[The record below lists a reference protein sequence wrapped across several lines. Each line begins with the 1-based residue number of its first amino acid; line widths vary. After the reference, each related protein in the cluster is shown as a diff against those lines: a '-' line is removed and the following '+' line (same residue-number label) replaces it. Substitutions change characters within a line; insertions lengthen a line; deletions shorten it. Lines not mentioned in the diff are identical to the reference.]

1 MHVRSTTDLPAATEA
16 DTIVVGVFEDEG
28 IAHDVDGALQ
38 ALVDSGEARR
48 GLRSLAVTH
57 AGGKRWI
64 LAGLG
69 RREAFDPERARVA
82 AAVAEGRAREL
93 SARTLCWEVP
103 HHVTGAHVA
112 GLVEGTLLAAYEY
125 RAYKTGGDDQD
136 PPARL
141 DTLLVSAHDDVG
153 DAVHAAHVGAQAA
166 NAARDLQNTPSNDLT
181 PSRLADAARD
191 IAESHSA
198 LSCDVWGR
206 REIEE
211 AGMGAFAAVARGSDE
226 EPALITLR
234 YEPSDVA
241 GPPLGFVGKAVTFD
255 SGGISIKPG
264 RGMSDMKFDMSGGA
278 AVLQATAAIARLGLP
293 VRLVTVIGATENL
306 PSGHAMKPGDIVRA
320 RTGTTIEI
328 VNTDAEGRLVLAD
341 CLAWAIEQG
350 AERLVDLATLTGA
363 IVSALGSTM
372 AGLMSNDDEW
382 AEQVRAAGERAG
394 ELTWRLPFHDDYG
407 ELIKGRYADI
417 ANAVENRKAG
427 SITAAEFLRRFV
439 SDVPWAHVDIAG
451 VADDYGRPYA
461 NKGGSGFGV
470 RLLVELAR
478 ANAGA
483 PDLH

>member
-1 MHVRSTTDLPAATEA
+1 MNVRSTTDLPIETDA
-16 DTIVVGVFEDEG
+16 DTIAVGVFEDEG

-48 GLRSLAVTH
+48 TLRKLAVTH

-64 LAGLG
+64 LVGLG
-69 RREAFDPERARVA
+69 ARDAFDPERARLA
-82 AAVAEGRAREL
+82 AAAATGRAREL
-93 SARTLCWEVP
+93 SARSLCWEVP
-103 HHVTGAHVA
+103 HHVTDAHA
-112 GLVEGTLLAAYEY
+112 AALVEGTLLAAYEY
-125 RAYKTGGDDQD
+125 RAYKTGDDDDGD
-136 PPARL
+136 PRRL
-141 DTLLVSAHDDVG
+141 DALLVSAHDDVG
-153 DAVHAAHVGAQAA
+153 DAVHAAQVGAEAA
-166 NAARDLQNTPSNDLT
+166 NAARDLQNTPANDLT
-181 PSRLADAARD
+181 PTHLADAARA

-198 LSCDVWGR
+198 LTCEVWGR

-226 EPALITLR
+226 EPALITLH
-234 YEPSDVA
+234 YEPGDVA

-293 VRLVTVIGATENL
+293 VRLVSVIGATENL

-341 CLAWAIEQG
+341 CLSWAIEQG

-382 AEQVRAAGERAG
+382 AAQIAAAGERAG

-439 SDVPWAHVDIAG
+439 SDVPWAHLDIAG

-461 NKGGSGFGV
+461 GKGGSGFGV

-478 ANAGA
+478 ANASA

>member
-1 MHVRSTTDLPAATEA
+1 MNVRSTTDLPAATDA
-16 DTIVVGVFEDEG
+16 DTIALGVFEDEG

-48 GLRSLAVTH
+48 GLRKLAVTH

-64 LAGLG
+64 LVGLG
-69 RREAFDPERARVA
+69 KREEFDPERARVA
-82 AAVAEGRAREL
+82 AAVAAGRAREM

-103 HHVTGAHVA
+103 HHVTNGHVA
-112 GLVEGTLLAAYEY
+112 ALVEGTLLASYEY
-125 RAYKTGGDDQD
+125 RAYKTAGDENPGQ
-136 PPARL
+136 L
-141 DTLLVSAHDDVG
+141 DALLVSAHDDVG
-153 DAVHAAHVGAQAA
+153 DAVHAAHVGAEAA

-181 PSRLADAARD
+181 PTRLADAARD

-198 LSCDVWGR
+198 LTCEVWGR

-234 YEPSDVA
+234 YEPGDVA

-306 PSGHAMKPGDIVRA
+306 PSGRAMKPGDIVRA

-328 VNTDAEGRLVLAD
+328 LNTDAEGRLVLAD

-394 ELTWRLPFHDDYG
+394 ELMWRLPFHEEYG

-470 RLLVELAR
+470 RFLVELAR

>member
-1 MHVRSTTDLPAATEA
+1 
-16 DTIVVGVFEDEG
+16 
-28 IAHDVDGALQ
+28 
-38 ALVDSGEARR
+38 
-48 GLRSLAVTH
+48 
-57 AGGKRWI
+57 
-64 LAGLG
+64 
-69 RREAFDPERARVA
+69 
-82 AAVAEGRAREL
+82 
-93 SARTLCWEVP
+93 
-103 HHVTGAHVA
+103 
-112 GLVEGTLLAAYEY
+112 
-125 RAYKTGGDDQD
+125 
-136 PPARL
+136 
-141 DTLLVSAHDDVG
+141 
-153 DAVHAAHVGAQAA
+153 
-166 NAARDLQNTPSNDLT
+166 
-181 PSRLADAARD
+181 
-191 IAESHSA
+191 
-198 LSCDVWGR
+198 
-206 REIEE
+206 
-211 AGMGAFAAVARGSDE
+211 
-226 EPALITLR
+226 
-234 YEPSDVA
+234 
-241 GPPLGFVGKAVTFD
+241 
-255 SGGISIKPG
+255 
-264 RGMSDMKFDMSGGA
+264 MSDMKFDMSGGA

-293 VRLVTVIGATENL
+293 VRLITVIGATENL

-328 VNTDAEGRLVLAD
+328 LNTDAEGRLVLAD

-382 AEQVRAAGERAG
+382 AAQVAAAGERAG
-394 ELTWRLPFHDDYG
+394 ELTWRLPFHEDYG

-439 SDVPWAHVDIAG
+439 SDVPWVHLDIAG

>member
-1 MHVRSTTDLPAATEA
+1 
-16 DTIVVGVFEDEG
+16 
-28 IAHDVDGALQ
+28 
-38 ALVDSGEARR
+38 
-48 GLRSLAVTH
+48 
-57 AGGKRWI
+57 
-64 LAGLG
+64 
-69 RREAFDPERARVA
+69 
-82 AAVAEGRAREL
+82 
-93 SARTLCWEVP
+93 
-103 HHVTGAHVA
+103 
-112 GLVEGTLLAAYEY
+112 
-125 RAYKTGGDDQD
+125 
-136 PPARL
+136 
-141 DTLLVSAHDDVG
+141 
-153 DAVHAAHVGAQAA
+153 
-166 NAARDLQNTPSNDLT
+166 
-181 PSRLADAARD
+181 
-191 IAESHSA
+191 
-198 LSCDVWGR
+198 
-206 REIEE
+206 
-211 AGMGAFAAVARGSDE
+211 
-226 EPALITLR
+226 
-234 YEPSDVA
+234 
-241 GPPLGFVGKAVTFD
+241 
-255 SGGISIKPG
+255 
-264 RGMSDMKFDMSGGA
+264 
-278 AVLQATAAIARLGLP
+278 VLQATAAIARLGLP

-306 PSGHAMKPGDIVRA
+306 PSGRAMKPGDIVRA

-394 ELTWRLPFHDDYG
+394 ELMWRLPFHEEYG